1 MDWKLST
8 DFNPAA
14 AYKARG
20 KRFACF
26 VAAKVAFLLS
36 VASMA
41 VLTLIAPLGGEA
53 VFAACYSTAM
63 FVVKV
68 AGVVMPFLAFES
80 LYWWYRLRMERR
92 QGRVLPG
99 Q

>member
-1 MDWKLST
+1 MEWKLSS

-14 AYKARG
+14 AYRARG

-26 VAAKVAFLLS
+26 VAAKVTFLLT

-41 VLTLIAPLGGEA
+41 ALTLIAPVGGEA
-53 VFAACYSTAM
+53 IFAASYSAAM
-63 FVVKV
+63 FVVKI
-68 AGVVMPFLAFES
+68 AGVVMPYLAFES
-80 LYWWYRLRMERR
+80 LYWWYRLRLERQ

-99 Q
+99 R

>member
-1 MDWKLST
+1 MDFKLSS
-8 DFNPAA
+8 DFNPVA
-14 AYKARG
+14 AYRARG
-20 KRFACF
+20 QRFACF

-41 VLTLIAPLGGEA
+41 ALTLIAPLGGEA

-80 LYWWYRLRMERR
+80 LYWWYRLRLERR